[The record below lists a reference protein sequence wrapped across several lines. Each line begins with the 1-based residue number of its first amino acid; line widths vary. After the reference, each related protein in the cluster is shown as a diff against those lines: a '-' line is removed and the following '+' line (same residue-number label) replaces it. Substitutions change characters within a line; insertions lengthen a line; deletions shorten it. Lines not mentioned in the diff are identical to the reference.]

1 MAKTLIA
8 PSARALLL
16 VLSLAGCTNFADPTN
31 RAAVGGLEGA
41 AAGTLI
47 GGIVTGGIGLSI
59 GFGAGVVLGV
69 IGAAMTPPSPPFLG
83 PSFPW

>member
-1 MAKTLIA
+1 MAKRLIA
-8 PSARALLL
+8 LWACPLLL
-16 VLSLAGCTNFADPTN
+16 ALSLAGCTNFPDPAN

-59 GFGAGVVLGV
+59 GFGAGVVLGA
-69 IGAAMTPPSPPFLG
+69 IGGAITAPSPPFVG

>member
-1 MAKTLIA
+1 MTSRIA
-8 PSARALLL
+8 PRARTLLL
-16 VLSLAGCTNFADPTN
+16 VLSLAGCTSFPDPAN

-47 GGIVTGGIGLSI
+47 GGIVTSGGIGIPI
-59 GFGAGVVLGV
+59 GLGAGVVLGA
-69 IGAAMTPPSPPFLG
+69 ITGAITPPSPAMSG